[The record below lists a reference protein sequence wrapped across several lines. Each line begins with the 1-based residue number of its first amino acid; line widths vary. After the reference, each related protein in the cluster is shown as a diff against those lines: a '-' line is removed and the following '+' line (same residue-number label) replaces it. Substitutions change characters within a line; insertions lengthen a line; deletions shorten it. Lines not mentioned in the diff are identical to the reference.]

1 MHIAIYGG
9 DTAGVAL
16 DDMVGAARAAEE
28 QGFHGYY
35 LPQIFGLDPIVA
47 LTVIARE
54 VPRIE
59 LGTTV
64 VPTYTHHPITL
75 AQQALTLNLASGGR
89 FVLGVGLS
97 HQFVIESMYGLSFE
111 KPLRHMRE
119 YLSALIPLIR
129 DGSVSYE
136 GETIRTQGALD
147 VAGRLPCPVVVA
159 ALGPK
164 MLDLAG
170 TVADGTVT
178 WMTGPATL
186 EAHTI
191 PAITQAAERAGRPS
205 PRVTVSLPVCVEDDI
220 AKSRQWANAEF
231 AVYGMLPSY
240 RAMLDREGAEG
251 PGDVAITGDEAA
263 VTEQIRHLADIGV
276 THFGAA
282 DYGPQE
288 ARDHT
293 RTLLR
298 SLL

>member
-16 DDMVGAARAAEE
+16 DDIIGAARTAEA
-28 QGFHGYY
+28 QGFYGYY
-35 LPQIFGLDPIVA
+35 LPQIFGLDPMVT
-47 LTVIARE
+47 LTVVARE

-64 VPTYTHHPITL
+64 VPTYTHHPMTL

-89 FVLGVGLS
+89 FTLGVGLS
-97 HQFVIESMYGLSFE
+97 HQFVIEAMYGLSFE

-119 YLSALIPLIR
+119 YLSVLIPLIR
-129 DGSVSYE
+129 DGAVSYE

-147 VAGRLPCPVVVA
+147 IAGRLPCPVVVA

-164 MLDLAG
+164 MLELAG
-170 TVADGTVT
+170 SVADGTVT

-186 EAHTI
+186 AAHTI

-220 AKSRQWANAEF
+220 AVSREWANAEF

-240 RAMLDREGAEG
+240 RAMLDREGAGG

-263 VTEQIRHLADIGV
+263 VAEQVHHLFDIGI

-282 DYGPQE
+282 EYGPRE
-288 ARDHT
+288 SRDRT
-293 RTLLR
+293 RSLLR